1 MSRAVTLP
9 QTFERRGTSVKM
21 YAPRFQHMRVREYI
35 REEDRNLEAVIPNFS
50 GIRTNEFTVVPWKQL
65 PDLAS
70 FKDRDTHVIEAIL
83 NTSKTPEI
91 EPIAVRGYCMRADS
105 IYHPDEYMRQV
116 ARERTQKEKEDIEMV
131 RMSCLAQLTRECGIA
146 RGDAFMAKANTT
158 TLLDLMTGDKG
169 GDNFDVSILID
180 RVMQFAAERSGT
192 TVEEIRDWLEPLV
205 GMIAPFGTV
214 VSGGRERSHGFLY
227 RQHVR
232 LIEFRKSLHETRSM
246 VREEA
251 GESIDLINKVCDQ
264 IIAYVNQ
271 RIVKLDEHLGNF
283 ASVFSA
289 FDTSLEQLRK
299 LRRDVSYGL
308 DGWDDLIDVWD
319 DAVEGKDMVGG
330 GEGLE
335 RGIRHILDY
344 LPMIPDRELN
354 PDGNV
359 MEGADYERARVRLVA
374 EMHSWSDGSIDTTL
388 RDRVA
393 RAKES
398 RVDDTESKWKAEG

>member
-35 REEDRNLEAVIPNFS
+35 RDEDRSLEAVIPNFS
-50 GIRTNEFTVVPWKQL
+50 GIRANEFTVVPWKQL
-65 PDLAS
+65 PDLQS
-70 FKDRDTHVIEAIL
+70 FEERDEHLIEAIL
-83 NTSKTPEI
+83 NTTTAAEI

-105 IYHPDEYMRQV
+105 IYHPDEYMRQL
-116 ARERTQKEKEDIEMV
+116 AREKTQKEKEDIDMV

-158 TLLDLMTGDKG
+158 TLLDLMTGEKLEG
-169 GDNFDVSILID
+169 GFDVSILID

-192 TVEEIRDWLEPLV
+192 TVEEVRDWLEPLV

-214 VSGGRERSHGFLY
+214 ISGGRERSHGFLY

-232 LIEFRKSLHETRSM
+232 LIEFRKSLHETRDF

-251 GESIDLINKVCDQ
+251 GESISLINKVSDQ
-264 IIAYVNQ
+264 AIAYVNQ
-271 RIVKLDEHLGNF
+271 RIVKLDEQLGNLTN
-283 ASVFSA
+283 VFSS
-289 FDTSLEQLRK
+289 FDSSIGELRK

-319 DAVEGKDMVGG
+319 DAVEGKAMVGG
-330 GEGLE
+330 AEGLE
-335 RGIRHILDY
+335 RAIRHILDY
-344 LPMIPDRELN
+344 LPIIPDRELN

-359 MEGADYERARVRLVA
+359 MQGADYERARVRLVA

-388 RDRVA
+388 RDRVQ
-393 RAKES
+393 RAKE
-398 RVDDTESKWKAEG
+398 RKEDDTESKWKAEG